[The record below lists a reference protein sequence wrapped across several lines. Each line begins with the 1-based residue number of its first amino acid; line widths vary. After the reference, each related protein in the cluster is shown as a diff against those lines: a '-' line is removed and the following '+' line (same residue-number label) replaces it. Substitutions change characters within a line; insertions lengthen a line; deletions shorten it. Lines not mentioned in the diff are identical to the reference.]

1 MMILKLI
8 FSSYSPLHSPL
19 LYHIKQTN
27 KSNLIK
33 IHNTYIFIK
42 KLGVFLILLN
52 IFFNIVKIFIFYLKY
67 KYVILQKEVINMN
80 AVPMW
85 MKNLDD
91 EDMIFIKRFL
101 LASGSLKEV
110 AKLYGVTYPTVRV
123 RLNKLIDKIKL
134 AEDKTDND
142 EFVELIKRYVIDE
155 DIEFDVAKNLI
166 TEYKKIKEKS
176 KNG

>member
-1 MMILKLI
+1 M
-8 FSSYSPLHSPL
+8 
-19 LYHIKQTN
+19 
-27 KSNLIK
+27 
-33 IHNTYIFIK
+33 IK

-52 IFFNIVKIFIFYLKY
+52 IHFNIIKLFIFYLKY
-67 KYVILQKEVINMN
+67 KYVILQKEMINMDT
-80 AVPMW
+80 VPMW

-91 EDMIFIKRFL
+91 EDMIFIKRFI

-166 TEYKKIKEKS
+166 TEYKKIKEK
-176 KNG
+176 

>member
-1 MMILKLI
+1 M
-8 FSSYSPLHSPL
+8 
-19 LYHIKQTN
+19 
-27 KSNLIK
+27 
-33 IHNTYIFIK
+33 IK
-42 KLGVFLILLN
+42 KLVVFLILLN
-52 IFFNIVKIFIFYLKY
+52 IHFNIIKLFIFYLKY
-67 KYVILQKEVINMN
+67 KYVILQKEVINMDI
-80 AVPMW
+80 VPMW

>member
-1 MMILKLI
+1 M
-8 FSSYSPLHSPL
+8 
-19 LYHIKQTN
+19 
-27 KSNLIK
+27 
-33 IHNTYIFIK
+33 IK

-52 IFFNIVKIFIFYLKY
+52 IHFNNIEIFIFYLKF
-67 KYVILQKEVINMN
+67 KYVILQKEVINMDT
-80 AVPMW
+80 VPMW

-134 AEDKTDND
+134 SEDKEDND

>member
-1 MMILKLI
+1 M
-8 FSSYSPLHSPL
+8 
-19 LYHIKQTN
+19 
-27 KSNLIK
+27 
-33 IHNTYIFIK
+33 
-42 KLGVFLILLN
+42 LN
-52 IFFNIVKIFIFYLKY
+52 IHFNNIKIFIFYLKF
-67 KYVILQKEVINMN
+67 KYVILQKEVINMDT
-80 AVPMW
+80 VPMW

>member
-1 MMILKLI
+1 M
-8 FSSYSPLHSPL
+8 
-19 LYHIKQTN
+19 
-27 KSNLIK
+27 
-33 IHNTYIFIK
+33 IK
-42 KLGVFLILLN
+42 KLVVFLILLN
-52 IFFNIVKIFIFYLKY
+52 IHFNIIKLFIFYLKY
-67 KYVILQKEVINMN
+67 KYVILQKEVINMDT
-80 AVPMW
+80 VPMW

-155 DIEFDVAKNLI
+155 YIEFDVAKNLI
-166 TEYKKIKEKS
+166 TEYKKIMEKS

>member
-1 MMILKLI
+1 M
-8 FSSYSPLHSPL
+8 
-19 LYHIKQTN
+19 
-27 KSNLIK
+27 
-33 IHNTYIFIK
+33 IK
-42 KLGVFLILLN
+42 KLVVFLILLN
-52 IFFNIVKIFIFYLKY
+52 IHFNIIKLFIFYLKY
-67 KYVILQKEVINMN
+67 KYVILQKEVINMDT
-80 AVPMW
+80 VPMW

-134 AEDKTDND
+134 SEDKEDND

>member
-1 MMILKLI
+1 M
-8 FSSYSPLHSPL
+8 
-19 LYHIKQTN
+19 
-27 KSNLIK
+27 
-33 IHNTYIFIK
+33 IK

-52 IFFNIVKIFIFYLKY
+52 IHFNNIKLFIFYLKF
-67 KYVILQKEVINMN
+67 KYVILKKEVINMDT
-80 AVPMW
+80 VPMW

-134 AEDKTDND
+134 SEDKEDND

>member
-1 MMILKLI
+1 MDTV
-8 FSSYSPLHSPL
+8 PL
-19 LYHIKQTN
+19 
-27 KSNLIK
+27 
-33 IHNTYIFIK
+33 
-42 KLGVFLILLN
+42 
-52 IFFNIVKIFIFYLKY
+52 
-67 KYVILQKEVINMN
+67 
-80 AVPMW
+80 W

-134 AEDKTDND
+134 SEDKADND

-155 DIEFDVAKNLI
+155 EIEFDTAKNLI
-166 TEYKKIKEKS
+166 TAYRKIKEKS
-176 KNG
+176 KND

>member
-1 MMILKLI
+1 M
-8 FSSYSPLHSPL
+8 
-19 LYHIKQTN
+19 
-27 KSNLIK
+27 
-33 IHNTYIFIK
+33 IK
-42 KLGVFLILLN
+42 KLVVFLILLN
-52 IFFNIVKIFIFYLKY
+52 IHFNIVKLFIFYLKY
-67 KYVILQKEVINMN
+67 KYVILQKEVINMDT
-80 AVPMW
+80 VPMW

-134 AEDKTDND
+134 SEDKEDND

>member
-1 MMILKLI
+1 M
-8 FSSYSPLHSPL
+8 
-19 LYHIKQTN
+19 
-27 KSNLIK
+27 
-33 IHNTYIFIK
+33 IK

-52 IFFNIVKIFIFYLKY
+52 IHFNNIKLFIFYLKF
-67 KYVILQKEVINMN
+67 KYVILQKEVINMDT
-80 AVPMW
+80 VPMW

-134 AEDKTDND
+134 SEDKEDND

-166 TEYKKIKEKS
+166 TEYKKIKEKA

>member
-1 MMILKLI
+1 M
-8 FSSYSPLHSPL
+8 
-19 LYHIKQTN
+19 
-27 KSNLIK
+27 
-33 IHNTYIFIK
+33 IK

-52 IFFNIVKIFIFYLKY
+52 IHFNIIKLFIFYLKY
-67 KYVILQKEVINMN
+67 KYVILQKEVINMDT
-80 AVPMW
+80 VPMW

-91 EDMIFIKRFL
+91 EDMIFIKRFI

>member
-1 MMILKLI
+1 M
-8 FSSYSPLHSPL
+8 
-19 LYHIKQTN
+19 
-27 KSNLIK
+27 
-33 IHNTYIFIK
+33 IK

-52 IFFNIVKIFIFYLKY
+52 IYFNIIKLFIFYLKY
-67 KYVILQKEVINMN
+67 KYVILQKEVINMDT
-80 AVPMW
+80 VPMW

-134 AEDKTDND
+134 SEDKEDND

>member
-1 MMILKLI
+1 M
-8 FSSYSPLHSPL
+8 
-19 LYHIKQTN
+19 
-27 KSNLIK
+27 
-33 IHNTYIFIK
+33 IK
-42 KLGVFLILLN
+42 KLVVFLILLN
-52 IFFNIVKIFIFYLKY
+52 IHFNIIKLFIFYLKY
-67 KYVILQKEVINMN
+67 KYVILQKEVINMDT
-80 AVPMW
+80 VPMW

-166 TEYKKIKEKS
+166 TEYKKIKEKA

>member
-1 MMILKLI
+1 M
-8 FSSYSPLHSPL
+8 
-19 LYHIKQTN
+19 
-27 KSNLIK
+27 
-33 IHNTYIFIK
+33 IK
-42 KLGVFLILLN
+42 KLVVFLILLN
-52 IFFNIVKIFIFYLKY
+52 IHFNIIKLFIFYLKY
-67 KYVILQKEVINMN
+67 KYVILQKEVINMDT
-80 AVPMW
+80 VPMW
-85 MKNLDD
+85 MKNLND

-134 AEDKTDND
+134 AEEKTDND

>member
-1 MMILKLI
+1 M
-8 FSSYSPLHSPL
+8 
-19 LYHIKQTN
+19 
-27 KSNLIK
+27 
-33 IHNTYIFIK
+33 IK
-42 KLGVFLILLN
+42 KLVVFLILLN
-52 IFFNIVKIFIFYLKY
+52 LHFNIIKLFIFYLKY
-67 KYVILQKEVINMN
+67 KYVILQKEVINMDT
-80 AVPMW
+80 VPMW

-91 EDMIFIKRFL
+91 EDMIFIKRFI

>member
-1 MMILKLI
+1 M
-8 FSSYSPLHSPL
+8 
-19 LYHIKQTN
+19 
-27 KSNLIK
+27 
-33 IHNTYIFIK
+33 
-42 KLGVFLILLN
+42 FLTLLN
-52 IFFNIVKIFIFYLKY
+52 IYFNIVKIFIFYLKY
-67 KYVILQKEVINMN
+67 KYVILQKEVINMDT
-80 AVPMW
+80 VPMW

>member
-1 MMILKLI
+1 M
-8 FSSYSPLHSPL
+8 
-19 LYHIKQTN
+19 
-27 KSNLIK
+27 
-33 IHNTYIFIK
+33 IK

-52 IFFNIVKIFIFYLKY
+52 IHFNIIKLFIFYLKY
-67 KYVILQKEVINMN
+67 KYVILQKEVINMDT
-80 AVPMW
+80 VPMW

-166 TEYKKIKEKS
+166 TEYKKIKEK

>member
-1 MMILKLI
+1 M
-8 FSSYSPLHSPL
+8 
-19 LYHIKQTN
+19 
-27 KSNLIK
+27 
-33 IHNTYIFIK
+33 IK
-42 KLGVFLILLN
+42 KLVVFLILLN
-52 IFFNIVKIFIFYLKY
+52 IHFNIIELFIFYLKY
-67 KYVILQKEVINMN
+67 KYVILQKEVINMDT
-80 AVPMW
+80 VPMW

-91 EDMIFIKRFL
+91 EDMIFIKRFI

-166 TEYKKIKEKS
+166 TEYKKIKEK
-176 KNG
+176 

>member
-1 MMILKLI
+1 MD
-8 FSSYSPLHSPL
+8 
-19 LYHIKQTN
+19 T
-27 KSNLIK
+27 
-33 IHNTYIFIK
+33 
-42 KLGVFLILLN
+42 
-52 IFFNIVKIFIFYLKY
+52 
-67 KYVILQKEVINMN
+67 
-80 AVPMW
+80 VPMW

-166 TEYKKIKEKS
+166 TEYKQIKEKA

>member
-1 MMILKLI
+1 MDTV
-8 FSSYSPLHSPL
+8 PL
-19 LYHIKQTN
+19 
-27 KSNLIK
+27 
-33 IHNTYIFIK
+33 
-42 KLGVFLILLN
+42 
-52 IFFNIVKIFIFYLKY
+52 
-67 KYVILQKEVINMN
+67 
-80 AVPMW
+80 W

-134 AEDKTDND
+134 SEDKADND
-142 EFVELIKRYVIDE
+142 EFVELIKRYVINE
-155 DIEFDVAKNLI
+155 EIEFDTAKNLI
-166 TEYKKIKEKS
+166 TAYRKIKEKS

>member
-1 MMILKLI
+1 M
-8 FSSYSPLHSPL
+8 
-19 LYHIKQTN
+19 
-27 KSNLIK
+27 
-33 IHNTYIFIK
+33 IK
-42 KLGVFLILLN
+42 KLVVFLILLN
-52 IFFNIVKIFIFYLKY
+52 IHFNIIKLFIFYLKY
-67 KYVILQKEVINMN
+67 KYVILQKEVINMDT
-80 AVPMW
+80 VPMW

-176 KNG
+176 KNS

>member
-1 MMILKLI
+1 M
-8 FSSYSPLHSPL
+8 
-19 LYHIKQTN
+19 QTN
-27 KSNLIK
+27 VSEVIVLLVILIILNINFNNIK
-33 IHNTYIFIK
+33 IIIFK
-42 KLGVFLILLN
+42 LN
-52 IFFNIVKIFIFYLKY
+52 IN
-67 KYVILQKEVINMN
+67 YVILQKKEMIDMETI
-80 AVPMW
+80 PLW

-166 TEYKKIKEKS
+166 TQYKKIKEKS

>member
-1 MMILKLI
+1 MD
-8 FSSYSPLHSPL
+8 
-19 LYHIKQTN
+19 T
-27 KSNLIK
+27 
-33 IHNTYIFIK
+33 
-42 KLGVFLILLN
+42 
-52 IFFNIVKIFIFYLKY
+52 
-67 KYVILQKEVINMN
+67 
-80 AVPMW
+80 VPMW

-91 EDMIFIKRFL
+91 EDMIFIKRFI

-166 TEYKKIKEKS
+166 TEYKKRKEK
-176 KNG
+176 

>member
-1 MMILKLI
+1 M
-8 FSSYSPLHSPL
+8 
-19 LYHIKQTN
+19 
-27 KSNLIK
+27 
-33 IHNTYIFIK
+33 IK

-52 IFFNIVKIFIFYLKY
+52 IHFNIIKLFIFYLKY
-67 KYVILQKEVINMN
+67 KYVILQKEVINMDT
-80 AVPMW
+80 VPMW

>member
-1 MMILKLI
+1 M
-8 FSSYSPLHSPL
+8 
-19 LYHIKQTN
+19 
-27 KSNLIK
+27 
-33 IHNTYIFIK
+33 IK
-42 KLGVFLILLN
+42 KLVVFLILLN
-52 IFFNIVKIFIFYLKY
+52 IHFNIIKLFIFYLKY
-67 KYVILQKEVINMN
+67 KYVILQKEVINMDT
-80 AVPMW
+80 VPMW

-155 DIEFDVAKNLI
+155 DIEFDVVKNLI
-166 TEYKKIKEKS
+166 TEYKKIKEK
-176 KNG
+176 

>member
-1 MMILKLI
+1 M
-8 FSSYSPLHSPL
+8 
-19 LYHIKQTN
+19 
-27 KSNLIK
+27 
-33 IHNTYIFIK
+33 IK
-42 KLGVFLILLN
+42 KLVVFLILLN
-52 IFFNIVKIFIFYLKY
+52 LHFNIIKLIIFYLKY
-67 KYVILQKEVINMN
+67 KYVILQKEVINMDT
-80 AVPMW
+80 VPMW

>member
-1 MMILKLI
+1 M
-8 FSSYSPLHSPL
+8 
-19 LYHIKQTN
+19 
-27 KSNLIK
+27 
-33 IHNTYIFIK
+33 IK
-42 KLGVFLILLN
+42 KLVVFLILLN
-52 IFFNIVKIFIFYLKY
+52 IHFNIIKLFIFYLKF
-67 KYVILQKEVINMN
+67 KYVILQKEVINMDT
-80 AVPMW
+80 VPMW

-134 AEDKTDND
+134 SEDKEDND

>member
-1 MMILKLI
+1 M
-8 FSSYSPLHSPL
+8 
-19 LYHIKQTN
+19 
-27 KSNLIK
+27 
-33 IHNTYIFIK
+33 IK
-42 KLGVFLILLN
+42 KLVVFLILLN
-52 IFFNIVKIFIFYLKY
+52 IDFNIIKLFIFYLKY
-67 KYVILQKEVINMN
+67 KYVILQKEVINMDT
-80 AVPMW
+80 VPMW

>member
-1 MMILKLI
+1 M
-8 FSSYSPLHSPL
+8 
-19 LYHIKQTN
+19 
-27 KSNLIK
+27 
-33 IHNTYIFIK
+33 IK

-52 IFFNIVKIFIFYLKY
+52 IHFNNIKIFIFYLKY
-67 KYVILQKEVINMN
+67 KYVILQKEVINMDT
-80 AVPMW
+80 VPMW

-134 AEDKTDND
+134 SEDKEDND

>member
-1 MMILKLI
+1 M
-8 FSSYSPLHSPL
+8 
-19 LYHIKQTN
+19 
-27 KSNLIK
+27 
-33 IHNTYIFIK
+33 
-42 KLGVFLILLN
+42 LN
-52 IFFNIVKIFIFYLKY
+52 IRFNIIKLFIFYLKY
-67 KYVILQKEVINMN
+67 KYVILQKEVINMET
-80 AVPMW
+80 VPMW

>member
-1 MMILKLI
+1 M
-8 FSSYSPLHSPL
+8 
-19 LYHIKQTN
+19 
-27 KSNLIK
+27 
-33 IHNTYIFIK
+33 IK

-52 IFFNIVKIFIFYLKY
+52 IHFNIIKLFIFYLKY
-67 KYVILQKEVINMN
+67 KYVILQKEVINMDT
-80 AVPMW
+80 VPMW

-166 TEYKKIKEKS
+166 TEYKKIKEKA

>member
-1 MMILKLI
+1 M
-8 FSSYSPLHSPL
+8 
-19 LYHIKQTN
+19 
-27 KSNLIK
+27 
-33 IHNTYIFIK
+33 IK
-42 KLGVFLILLN
+42 KLVVLLILLN
-52 IFFNIVKIFIFYLKY
+52 IHFNIIKLFIFYLKY
-67 KYVILQKEVINMN
+67 KYVILQKEVINMDT
-80 AVPMW
+80 VPMW

-155 DIEFDVAKNLI
+155 YIEFDVAKNLI
-166 TEYKKIKEKS
+166 TEYKKIKEK
-176 KNG
+176 

>member
-1 MMILKLI
+1 M
-8 FSSYSPLHSPL
+8 
-19 LYHIKQTN
+19 
-27 KSNLIK
+27 
-33 IHNTYIFIK
+33 IK

-52 IFFNIVKIFIFYLKY
+52 IYFNIIKLFIFYLKY
-67 KYVILQKEVINMN
+67 KYVILQKEVINMDT
-80 AVPMW
+80 VPMW

-91 EDMIFIKRFL
+91 EDMIFIKRFI

-166 TEYKKIKEKS
+166 TEYKKIKEK
-176 KNG
+176 

>member
-1 MMILKLI
+1 M
-8 FSSYSPLHSPL
+8 
-19 LYHIKQTN
+19 
-27 KSNLIK
+27 
-33 IHNTYIFIK
+33 IK
-42 KLGVFLILLN
+42 KLVVFLILLN
-52 IFFNIVKIFIFYLKY
+52 IHFNIIKLFIFYLKY
-67 KYVILQKEVINMN
+67 KYVILQKEVINMDT
-80 AVPMW
+80 VPMW

-91 EDMIFIKRFL
+91 EDMIFIKRFI

-155 DIEFDVAKNLI
+155 DLEFDVAKNLI
-166 TEYKKIKEKS
+166 TEYKKIKEK
-176 KNG
+176 

>member
-1 MMILKLI
+1 M
-8 FSSYSPLHSPL
+8 
-19 LYHIKQTN
+19 
-27 KSNLIK
+27 
-33 IHNTYIFIK
+33 IK

>member
-1 MMILKLI
+1 M
-8 FSSYSPLHSPL
+8 
-19 LYHIKQTN
+19 
-27 KSNLIK
+27 
-33 IHNTYIFIK
+33 IK

-52 IFFNIVKIFIFYLKY
+52 IHFNNIKIFIFYLKF
-67 KYVILQKEVINMN
+67 KYVILQKEVINMDT
-80 AVPMW
+80 VPMW

-134 AEDKTDND
+134 AEDKTDID

>member
-1 MMILKLI
+1 M
-8 FSSYSPLHSPL
+8 
-19 LYHIKQTN
+19 
-27 KSNLIK
+27 
-33 IHNTYIFIK
+33 IK
-42 KLGVFLILLN
+42 KLVVFLILLN
-52 IFFNIVKIFIFYLKY
+52 IHFNIIKLFIFYLKY
-67 KYVILQKEVINMN
+67 KYVILQKEVINMDT
-80 AVPMW
+80 VPMW

-166 TEYKKIKEKS
+166 TEYKKIKEKLS
-176 KNG
+176 QSLFLRVHSYSHLDSYQPIIKLKRLNL